1 LCPTVSKMA
10 TGDPNDYSLIVT
22 ILASHTALCMRC
34 LVKMTALS
42 PDDVERLLRK
52 IGEMFRIESATAI
65 CDGCLT
71 ERTAYRLV

>member
-1 LCPTVSKMA
+1 MA
-10 TGDPNDYSLIVT
+10 TGDGDDYSSIVA

-34 LVKMTALS
+34 FVKMTELS

-52 IGEMFRIESATAI
+52 IGEMFRIESTTAI
-65 CDGCLT
+65 CDGCLA